1 MIIPI
6 QSMYVVELFTYI
18 LVSLQLGI
26 VWQIAI
32 YSTKWIVM
40 IHLLYRAIL
49 IHNHSYAAKM
59 VFLVIME
66 RRILA
71 IVEGTIATI
80 EEILVKLTIFKYEV
94 TDVVG
99 RVCHDWLMSG
109 SQLIASS
116 IIDILRL
123 EAIVESDA
131 LQVAKNIILYIADAL
146 VQVLDQCTVDI
157 VEILCICICSILE
170 IKGTII
176 E

>member
-1 MIIPI
+1 
-6 QSMYVVELFTYI
+6 
-18 LVSLQLGI
+18 
-26 VWQIAI
+26 
-32 YSTKWIVM
+32 
-40 IHLLYRAIL
+40 
-49 IHNHSYAAKM
+49 
-59 VFLVIME
+59 
-66 RRILA
+66 
-71 IVEGTIATI
+71 
-80 EEILVKLTIFKYEV
+80 
-94 TDVVG
+94 
-99 RVCHDWLMSG
+99 MSG